1 MVWINIG
8 LLSRV
13 ITVYF
18 SLSLP
23 DSSKSDLLQTNEDA
37 DHFYKK
43 DKQSR
48 KYCIWE
54 KNILLKY
61 SFYFP
66 VDKNILNHR

>member
-8 LLSRV
+8 LLSRA

-48 KYCIWE
+48 KYCI
-54 KNILLKY
+54 
-61 SFYFP
+61 
-66 VDKNILNHR
+66 